1 MISTNSYRGIRSA
14 ISGLKIMVKGKCS
27 IIIGHTS
34 TIELEKATIIMGTS
48 LADELTLICNDT
60 RYINVSTLNI
70 KIFVLFCS
78 YLLYCYGKYH
88 FFDWAW
94 VQWFW
99 KKSHVEDVKITIT
112 GNNREPSFGNIA
124 VLRLKG
130 SVISKPERA
139 KFDID
144 TECVVEIVDGKK
156 QTVKGDTV
164 IEPMSIVAVTG
175 GTVRPLRLC

>member
-1 MISTNSYRGIRSA
+1 MLVISTNSYRGIRSA

-27 IIIGHTS
+27 IITGHTS

-99 KKSHVEDVKITIT
+99 KKSHVEDVKITI
-112 GNNREPSFGNIA
+112 
-124 VLRLKG
+124 L
-130 SVISKPERA
+130 
-139 KFDID
+139 
-144 TECVVEIVDGKK
+144 
-156 QTVKGDTV
+156 
-164 IEPMSIVAVTG
+164 
-175 GTVRPLRLC
+175 LCNL